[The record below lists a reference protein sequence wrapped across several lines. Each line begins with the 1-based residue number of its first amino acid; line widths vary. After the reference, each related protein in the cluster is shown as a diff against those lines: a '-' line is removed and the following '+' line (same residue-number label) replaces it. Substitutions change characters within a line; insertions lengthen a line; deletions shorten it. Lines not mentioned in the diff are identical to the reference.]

1 MGERDVAEA
10 GKPAPA
16 APAGGGRSRS
26 GLSLIERLALLPAG
40 ERAACLAAVPV
51 ADQWRLLNDWRFRA
65 RPAQLAPGGDWA
77 VWLILAGRG
86 FGKTRAG
93 AEWVNQQ
100 ALMTPGCRIAL
111 VGTTLHDAEAVMV
124 RGESG
129 ILGTAAEGNRPLFLR
144 SKRELHWPNG
154 SMATL
159 FSAGEPDALRGPQ
172 FHAAW
177 CDEIAAWSRPREAW
191 DNLRMCLRLGRRP
204 QAVVTTTPR
213 PTAFLRNLTKLE
225 GVVLTRGSTFD
236 NRVNLPASYL
246 ADMEAGYGGTALG
259 RQELAGELLERI
271 EGALWSR
278 DGLERCRMAPEGP
291 LTRVVVGVD
300 PPAGPG
306 TCGIVVAG
314 VDKAGKAYVLSDAS
328 LPDAMPDSWANAVA
342 RVHAEHQA
350 DCIVV
355 EINQG
360 GRMVEGVLEA
370 GGKRLPVNPVRA
382 RLGKVARAEPV
393 ATLYARGLVAHAR
406 PFPELEDQMCGLI
419 TGGGY
424 RGPGTSPD
432 RADALVWALTELM
445 LAPGA
450 ATPSLRAI

>member
-1 MGERDVAEA
+1 VGGPDTA
-10 GKPAPA
+10 GQDWSEPA
-16 APAGGGRSRS
+16 RSRAS
-26 GLSLIERLALLPAG
+26 VSLIERLAMLPRD
-40 ERAACLAAVPV
+40 ERAACLADVPIG
-51 ADQWRLLNDWRFRA
+51 DRWRLLNDWRFRA
-65 RPAQLAPGGDWA
+65 RAPQLAPTGDWA

-93 AEWVNQQ
+93 AEWVNRQ

-129 ILGTAAEGNRPLFLR
+129 ILGTAPDRNRPLFLR

-154 SMATL
+154 SLATL
-159 FSAGEPDALRGPQ
+159 FSAGEADALRGPQ

-177 CDEIAAWSRPREAW
+177 CDEIAAWSRPRAAW
-191 DNLRMCLRLGRRP
+191 DNLRMCLRLGERP

-213 PTAFLRNLTKLE
+213 PTAFLRDLTRMD

-236 NRVNLPASYL
+236 NRINLPASYL

-278 DGLERCRMAPEGP
+278 DALERCRMAPEGA
-291 LTRVVVGVD
+291 LQRVVVGVD

-306 TCGIVVAG
+306 TCGIIVAG
-314 VDKAGKAYVLSDAS
+314 LDARGKAYVLSDRS
-328 LPDAMPDSWANAVA
+328 LPDASPDDWVQAVVSA
-342 RVHAEHQA
+342 HAQHGA

-355 EINQG
+355 EVNQG
-360 GRMVEGVLEA
+360 GRMVEKVLEA
-370 GGKRLPVNPVRA
+370 GGHKHLPLKPVRA
-382 RLGKVARAEPV
+382 TVGKVARAEPV

-406 PFPELEDQMCGLI
+406 PFPELEDQLCGLI

-424 RGPGTSPD
+424 RGPGSSPD

-445 LAPGA
+445 LAPPA
-450 ATPSLRAI
+450 PAPTLRAI

>member
-1 MGERDVAEA
+1 MDERDEA
-10 GKPAPA
+10 GARLDGA
-16 APAGGGRSRS
+16 GRSGP
-26 GLSLIERLALLPAG
+26 GLSLIERLALLPR
-40 ERAACLAAVPV
+40 EMRADCLAGVPV
-51 ADQWRLLNDWRFRA
+51 GDQWRLLNDWRFRA
-65 RPAQLAPGGDWA
+65 RPAQLAPAGDWA

-93 AEWVNQQ
+93 AEWVNRQ

-129 ILGTAAEGNRPLFLR
+129 ILGTAVEGNRPLFLR

-154 SMATL
+154 AIATL
-159 FSAGEPDALRGPQ
+159 FSAGEADALRGPQ

-191 DNLRMCLRLGRRP
+191 DNLRMCMRLGARP
-204 QAVVTTTPR
+204 QVVVTTTPR
-213 PTAFLRNLTKLE
+213 PTAFLRNLTRMD

-236 NRVNLPASYL
+236 NRANLPLSYL

-259 RQELAGELLERI
+259 RQELSGELLERI

-278 DGLERCRMAPEGP
+278 DAIERCRMAPEGP
-291 LTRVVVGVD
+291 LARVVVGVD

-314 VDKAGKAYVLSDAS
+314 LDARGKAYVLSDRSVQDAV
-328 LPDAMPDSWANAVA
+328 PDDWAKAVA
-342 RVHAEHQA
+342 DAHAQHQA

-355 EINQG
+355 EVNQG
-360 GRMVEGVLEA
+360 GRMVEKVLEA
-370 GGKRLPVNPVRA
+370 GGYRRLPLKPVRA
-382 RLGKVARAEPV
+382 SVGKVARAEPV

-406 PFPELEDQMCGLI
+406 PFPELEDQLCGLI
-419 TGGGY
+419 TGGAY
-424 RGPGTSPD
+424 RGPGSSPD

-445 LAPGA
+445 LAPA
-450 ATPSLRAI
+450 AAAPALRAI